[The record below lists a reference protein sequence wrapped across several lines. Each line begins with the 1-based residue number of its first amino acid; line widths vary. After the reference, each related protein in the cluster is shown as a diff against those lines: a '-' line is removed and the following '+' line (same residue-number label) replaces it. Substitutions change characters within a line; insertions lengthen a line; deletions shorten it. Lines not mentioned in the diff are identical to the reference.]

1 MDENLVILSYGD
13 SLLKKSDIYLLEK
26 GHWLND
32 TLISFMFEY
41 YQTEQYTG
49 RDEIAFLDPDV
60 IQLIKLIPRDEA
72 GLVLSSLNLVS
83 KELIFIPLND
93 NESAAA
99 GGTHWSLLVWVK
111 SGNHFELYDS
121 METSVVTHTAT
132 VVSRALAPHITEENF
147 TISNIL
153 NTPVQKNQSDC
164 GLYVIKLAELIC
176 NHKIKSS
183 NFLEAVDFP
192 KDSSDNI
199 EKYGRDEVKSLILN
213 LSSK

>member
-1 MDENLVILSYGD
+1 MDEDLVILSFGD
-13 SLLKKSDIYLLEK
+13 SLLKKSDICLLEK
-26 GHWLND
+26 GQWLND
-32 TLISFMFEY
+32 KLISFMFEY
-41 YQTEQYTG
+41 YQTEQYTA
-49 RDEIAFLDPDV
+49 RDDIAFLDPDV

-72 GLVLSSLNLVS
+72 GFVLSSLNLGS

-121 METSVVTHTAT
+121 MGSSVTHTAT
-132 VVSRALAPHITEENF
+132 VVSRTFAPHITEENF
-147 TISNIL
+147 TISNVL
-153 NTPVQKNQSDC
+153 NTPMQNNQSDC

-176 NHKIKSS
+176 NHKLNS
-183 NFLEAVDFP
+183 NNFMEAVEFP

-199 EKYGRDEVKSLILN
+199 EKYGRDEVKSLIIN